1 MMSALFSIVIPV
13 FNAAERLEQC
23 LKSVLAQSFGGW
35 QAVLVDDGSDD
46 GSAQI
51 CDSFAAEDSRIRAIH
66 TENRGVSAA
75 RNTGIEVSEG
85 EYVIFLDSDDMLL
98 PGALQQLSSK
108 CGGLRENLPENRSEN
123 LPENLP
129 DMIIYDFLKIS
140 DNAGNAIN
148 SDSFSSDGLSS
159 SLSAHEQFPPE
170 GRVSPQKALAW
181 LFEDRYC
188 WNVWQAAF
196 RRSLLESMNDSN
208 DSQSVVKLRLQSNL
222 RQFERCGSVFDEN
235 IRVAEDLLMFVR
247 ALTAADRRTG
257 QQKSGSVVFLS
268 KPLYAYVSAPESVM
282 NKTLTDSAKQIE
294 AARDVIEVESRLE
307 KIMAENPGEAA
318 EKYHFH
324 AFHIFFSW
332 AVRICATA
340 PAKSPA
346 GSPAQSSAQSLSKS
360 PAQPSA
366 GLPADSSDSQ
376 LSGGGKNTSEQTAK
390 NTAAELKRLA
400 LRACPP
406 FGQLNRRDKIKYFVF
421 LSGLYK
427 IQTVSAVFN
436 RRNLER

>member
-1 MMSALFSIVIPV
+1 MSALFSIVIPV

-108 CGGLRENLPENRSEN
+108 CGGLRENLPEN
-123 LPENLP
+123 LP

-208 DSQSVVKLRLQSNL
+208 DSQSVVKPCLQSKS
-222 RQFERCGSVFDEN
+222 RHFERCSSVFDEN

-247 ALTAADRRTG
+247 ALTAADRRAG

-427 IQTVSAVFN
+427 IRTVSAVFN

>member
-108 CGGLRENLPENRSEN
+108 CGGLRENLPEN
-123 LPENLP
+123 LP

-208 DSQSVVKLRLQSNL
+208 DSQSVVKPCLQSKS
-222 RQFERCGSVFDEN
+222 RHFERCSSVFDEN

-247 ALTAADRRTG
+247 ALTAADRRAG

-427 IQTVSAVFN
+427 IRTVSAVFN
-436 RRNLER
+436 RRSLER

>member
-1 MMSALFSIVIPV
+1 MSALFSIIIPV

-208 DSQSVVKLRLQSNL
+208 DSQSVVKPCLQSNS
-222 RQFERCGSVFDEN
+222 RHFERCSSVFDEN
-235 IRVAEDLLMFVR
+235 ICVAEDLLMFVR
-247 ALTAADRRTG
+247 ALIAADRRAG

-406 FGQLNRRDKIKYFVF
+406 FCQLNRRDKIKYFVF

>member
-1 MMSALFSIVIPV
+1 MEPLFSIVIPV
-13 FNAAERLEQC
+13 FNAAGRLEQC
-23 LKSVLAQSFGGW
+23 LESVLRQSFGGW
-35 QAVLVDDGSDD
+35 QAVAVDDGSDD
-46 GSAQI
+46 GCAQI
-51 CDSFAAEDSRIRAIH
+51 CDSFAARDSRIKVIH

-75 RNTGIEVSEG
+75 RNAGIAACEG
-85 EYVIFLDSDDMLL
+85 EYVMFLDSDDMLL
-98 PGALQQLSSK
+98 SGALEQLSSK
-108 CGGLRENLPENRSEN
+108 CGGLREN

-188 WNVWQAAF
+188 WNVWQAVF

-208 DSQSVVKLRLQSNL
+208 DSQSVVKPRLQSNS
-222 RQFERCGSVFDEN
+222 RHFERCGSVFDEN

-247 ALTAADRRTG
+247 ALTAADRRAG

-340 PAKSPA
+340 PAESPAESPAKSPA

-427 IQTVSAVFN
+427 IRTVSAVFN
-436 RRNLER
+436 RRSLER

>member
-1 MMSALFSIVIPV
+1 MSALFSIVIPV

-46 GSAQI
+46 GSAQM
-51 CDSFAAEDSRIRAIH
+51 CDSFAAEDSRIKAIH

-108 CGGLRENLPENRSEN
+108 CGGLREN

-208 DSQSVVKLRLQSNL
+208 DSQSVVKPCLQSNS
-222 RQFERCGSVFDEN
+222 RHFERCSSVFDEN
-235 IRVAEDLLMFVR
+235 ICVAEDLLMFVR
-247 ALTAADRRTG
+247 ALIAADRRAG

-268 KPLYAYVSAPESVM
+268 KSLYAYVSAPESVM

-307 KIMAENPGEAA
+307 KIMAENLGEAA

-340 PAKSPA
+340 PAESPA
-346 GSPAQSSAQSLSKS
+346 ESPAQSSAQSLSKS

-400 LRACPP
+400 LRVCPP

-427 IQTVSAVFN
+427 IRTVSAVFN

>member
-1 MMSALFSIVIPV
+1 MSALFSIVIPV

-108 CGGLRENLPENRSEN
+108 CGGLRENLPEN
-123 LPENLP
+123 LP

-188 WNVWQAAF
+188 WNVWQAVF

-208 DSQSVVKLRLQSNL
+208 DSQSVVKSRLQSNL

-332 AVRICATA
+332 AVRICATKSTKQKKSA
-340 PAKSPA
+340 EQAAAKRTA
-346 GSPAQSSAQSLSKS
+346 
-360 PAQPSA
+360 
-366 GLPADSSDSQ
+366 SD
-376 LSGGGKNTSEQTAK
+376 
-390 NTAAELKRLA
+390 LKRLA
-400 LRACPP
+400 LRVCPP
-406 FGQLNRRDKIKYFVF
+406 FKQLNLRDKIKYFVF
-421 LSGLYK
+421 VSGLYK

>member
-1 MMSALFSIVIPV
+1 MEPLFSIVIPV

-108 CGGLRENLPENRSEN
+108 CGGLRENLPEN
-123 LPENLP
+123 LP

-208 DSQSVVKLRLQSNL
+208 DSQSVVKPRLQSNS
-222 RQFERCGSVFDEN
+222 RHFERCGSVFDEN

-247 ALTAADRRTG
+247 ALIAADRRAG

-332 AVRICATA
+332 AVRICATSLPNA
-340 PAKSPA
+340 TANTTADMTVNPSVNSNAK
-346 GSPAQSSAQSLSKS
+346 QS
-360 PAQPSA
+360 
-366 GLPADSSDSQ
+366 
-376 LSGGGKNTSEQTAK
+376 
-390 NTAAELKRLA
+390 AELSVIQTSKRTATELKKLA
-400 LRACPP
+400 LRTCPP
-406 FGQLNRRDKIKYFVF
+406 FSRLNRRDKIKYFVF
-421 LSGLYK
+421 ISGLYK
-427 IQTVSAVFN
+427 IRFVSAVFN
-436 RRNLER
+436 RRSLSR

>member
-1 MMSALFSIVIPV
+1 MSALFSIVIPV

-108 CGGLRENLPENRSEN
+108 CGGLRENLPEN
-123 LPENLP
+123 LP

-208 DSQSVVKLRLQSNL
+208 DSQSVVKPCLQSNS
-222 RQFERCGSVFDEN
+222 RHFERCSSVFDEN

-247 ALTAADRRTG
+247 ALIAADRRAG

-268 KPLYAYVSAPESVM
+268 KSLYAYVSAPESVM

-340 PAKSPA
+340 PAESPAKSPA
-346 GSPAQSSAQSLSKS
+346 ELPAQSLLKS

-376 LSGGGKNTSEQTAK
+376 LSGGGKNTSEQTDK

-400 LRACPP
+400 LRVCPP

-427 IQTVSAVFN
+427 IRTVSAVFN

>member
-1 MMSALFSIVIPV
+1 MSALFSIVIPV

-108 CGGLRENLPENRSEN
+108 CGGLRENLPEN
-123 LPENLP
+123 LP

-208 DSQSVVKLRLQSNL
+208 DSQSVVKPCLQSNS
-222 RQFERCGSVFDEN
+222 RHFERCSSVFDEN

-247 ALTAADRRTG
+247 ALIAADRRAG

-268 KPLYAYVSAPESVM
+268 KSLYAYVSAPESVM

-406 FGQLNRRDKIKYFVF
+406 FCQLNRRDKIKYFVF